1 MDDILKWSFQTG
13 GAVGGSPA
21 VSNGTV
27 FVGSD
32 DFHLYAIDG
41 ATGMLRWSMKTAGAA
56 TS

>member
-41 ATGMLRWSMKTAGAA
+41 ATGMLRWSMKTAGAV